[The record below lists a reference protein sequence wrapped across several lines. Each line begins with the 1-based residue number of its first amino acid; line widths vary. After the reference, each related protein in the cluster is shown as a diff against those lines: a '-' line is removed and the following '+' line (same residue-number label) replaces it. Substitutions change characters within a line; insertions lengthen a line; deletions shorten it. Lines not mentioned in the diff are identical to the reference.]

1 MTNSYYA
8 ATALPAA
15 AFPQLQGDVE
25 ADVAILGGGY
35 TGLNAAIELAEK
47 GFSVA
52 LLEARTIGWGCSG
65 RNGGQAIVGM
75 AGHSRLEK
83 HLGIEGARR
92 AWELGIEGL
101 RIVRQRI
108 EGFHIDCDWR
118 PGYFAAACKKRQL
131 DELILECEQQR
142 SLGYPWELTVVSREG
157 LPGVIGTEAYVGG
170 VLDSGS
176 GHLHP
181 LNLCLGEARA
191 AAELGVRIHEQSAV
205 KRVRKGPRPAL
216 HTRTGA
222 VSARHIIIAGDAYL
236 EGLVPELRGSVL
248 PAGSYLVATEPL
260 SPEMAGELLP
270 GDCAVSDQNVLLD
283 YFRLAADRRL
293 LFGGRCNYTGAVPR
307 DIAGTL
313 RPRMERV
320 FPQLRGVR
328 IDYKWG
334 GTVGVS
340 LKRVPQFGCLD
351 GNLWYAQGYS
361 GHGIVPAHIAGRL
374 LAEAIDGDAG
384 RFDVF
389 AKLKHYRLP
398 GGRWFATPALAL
410 GMAWYRLRDLF

>member
-1 MTNSYYA
+1 MNSYYT
-8 ATALPAA
+8 ATAGPAPD
-15 AFPQLQGDVE
+15 FPRLQGDVT

-35 TGLNAAIELAEK
+35 TGVNAAIELAER
-47 GFSVA
+47 GLDVV
-52 LLEARTIGWGCSG
+52 LLEARRIGWGCSG
-65 RNGGQAIVGM
+65 RNGGQAIVGL
-75 AGHSRLEK
+75 AGRARLLR
-83 HLGIEGARR
+83 HLGPDGARR

-108 EGFHIDCDWR
+108 EGFGIDCAWR
-118 PGYFAAACKKRQL
+118 PGYFAAACKLRQL
-131 DELILECEQQR
+131 DELKRECDQQHG
-142 SLGYPWELTVVSREG
+142 LGYPWELSFVSRRD
-157 LPGVIGTEAYVGG
+157 LPGVIGSRAYVGG

-191 AAELGVRIHEQSAV
+191 AAGLGVRIYEQSPVEHVHHGAN
-205 KRVRKGPRPAL
+205 PSLQTPAG
-216 HTRTGA
+216 R
-222 VSARHIIIAGDAYL
+222 VSARHLIIAGDAYL

-248 PAGSYLVATEPL
+248 PAGSYLIATEPL
-260 SPEMAGELLP
+260 STERARELLP
-270 GDCAVSDQNVLLD
+270 LDCAVSDQNILLD
-283 YFRLAADRRL
+283 YFRLSSDRRL

-320 FPQLRGVR
+320 FPQLRGARV
-328 IDYKWG
+328 DYEWG

-340 LKRVPQFGCLD
+340 LKRIPQFGCLD
-351 GNLWYAQGYS
+351 GNVWYAQGYS
-361 GHGIVPAHIAGRL
+361 GHGIVPAHVAGRL
-374 LAEAIDGDAG
+374 LAEAITGDRS

-389 AKLKHYRLP
+389 AGLRHLRLP

-410 GMAWYRLRDLF
+410 GMAWYRLLDML